1 MEFFGAY
8 YIAKQVTEIIID
20 LLVAAYRASA
30 LGIGRAWAGSVM
42 PLIRR
47 VIRR

>member
-20 LLVAAYRASA
+20 LYVAAYRASA
-30 LGIGRAWAGSVM
+30 PGISRVWAGNVL
-42 PLIRR
+42 PLVRRIIRH
-47 VIRR
+47 